1 MLQKFATPEGLDQIS
16 LSIWLLSMRIQ
27 EGNTTREEIKREIS
41 SSKDYGLRFPK
52 DSLST
57 SAQPSLIS
65 VAQKVVDISR
75 GFFNYVDDYDVSNNI
90 IANDVRS
97 SGKGQKQGQK
107 QGQFISDR
115 NVCNVIPLT
124 QRWLLLI
131 RVVIKSSI
139 VLKKVTDE
147 STNCMITTTEG
158 TLSVSS
164 AKLIKDLL
172 ALLDSGFT
180 FLSQGQSP
188 PLPTSRR
195 EPLGNPLG
203 KSTENISDLSTSKEG
218 FEPAAVIS
226 DDSLFNDRKSAFIL
240 LKKLYMELYSTIPE
254 HLLILCRNLNPTAFA
269 LLFNTEV
276 FLSFHKF

>member
-1 MLQKFATPEGLDQIS
+1 
-16 LSIWLLSMRIQ
+16 MRIQ
-27 EGNTTREEIKREIS
+27 EGNTIREEIKREIS
-41 SSKDYGLRFPK
+41 SSKDYGLRFCK

-65 VAQKVVDISR
+65 VAQKIVDISR
-75 GFFNYVDDYDVSNNI
+75 GIFHYVDDYDVSNNV
-90 IANDVRS
+90 IADDVRS
-97 SGKGQKQGQK
+97 SGKGQKEGQGQG
-107 QGQFISDR
+107 QGQSISDR
-115 NVCNVIPLT
+115 NVFNVIPLT

-147 STNCMITTTEG
+147 SKNCMITTTEG

-203 KSTENISDLSTSKEG
+203 ISNENICDISTSKER
-218 FEPAAVIS
+218 FEPAAVLHIS
-226 DDSLFNDRKSAFIL
+226 DDSVLNERKSAFIL
-240 LKKLYMELYSTIPE
+240 LKKLYKELYSTIPE
-254 HLLILCRNLNPTAFA
+254 HLLILCRNLTPTAFA

-276 FLSFHKF
+276 FLSFHIFS